1 MFIFLAYRKI
11 KLLEILVQDSHCYLL
26 PVDNAKFSIDV
37 SLNLLKEDLEDV
49 KRKYSVRHYYISLS
63 FVPACI
69 IIKHEEEIRKRT
81 LKKEIDEID
90 AAESWGSFVL
100 F

>member
-1 MFIFLAYRKI
+1 MFIFLAYLKI

-81 LKKEIDEID
+81 LKKEID